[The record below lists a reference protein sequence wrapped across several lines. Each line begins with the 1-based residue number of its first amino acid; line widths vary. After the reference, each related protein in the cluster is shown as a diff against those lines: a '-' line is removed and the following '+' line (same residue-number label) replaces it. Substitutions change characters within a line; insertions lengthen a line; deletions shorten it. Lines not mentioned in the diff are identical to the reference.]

1 MKTVIN
7 QKVILTALIVGLIA
21 SVAFIFIQPLFGM
34 LTLTSRHAAAYV
46 KLGEYDAST
55 ALLLSWFVHMSVSVF
70 YAMLSTII
78 FNVNRTWLVNIT
90 QVVALGWITTL
101 TATPANEFVVKLIT
115 SLQFPDLGTLSA
127 VNTEIGPKLWLHIMF
142 FGVVIAGVWLLN
154 KNEISKSE

>member
-21 SVAFIFIQPLFGM
+21 SVTFIFIQPLFGM

-70 YAMLSTII
+70 YALLSTII

-90 QVVALGWITTL
+90 QVFALGWITTL

-115 SLQFPDLGTLSA
+115 SLQFPDLSTLSA
-127 VNTEIGPKLWLHIMF
+127 LNTEIGPKLWLHIMF
-142 FGVVIAGVWLLN
+142 FGVIIAGVWLLN

>member
-55 ALLLSWFVHMSVSVF
+55 ALLLSWLVHMSVSVF
-70 YAMLSTII
+70 YALLSTII
-78 FNVNRTWLVNIT
+78 FNINRTWLVNIT
-90 QVVALGWITTL
+90 QVFALGWITTL

-115 SLQFPDLGTLSA
+115 SLQFPDLSTLSA
-127 VNTEIGPKLWLHIMF
+127 LNTEIGPKLWLHIMF

>member
-1 MKTVIN
+1 MKKVIN
-7 QKVILTALIVGLIA
+7 QKVILTALIVGLFA

-55 ALLLSWFVHMSVSVF
+55 ALLLSWLVHMSVSVF
-70 YAMLSTII
+70 YALLSTII
-78 FNVNRTWLVNIT
+78 FNINRTWLVNIT
-90 QVVALGWITTL
+90 QVFALGWITTL

-115 SLQFPDLGTLSA
+115 SLQFPDLSTLSA
-127 VNTEIGPKLWLHIMF
+127 LNTEVGPKLWLHIMF

>member
-1 MKTVIN
+1 MKKVIN
-7 QKVILTALIVGLIA
+7 QKVILTALIVGLFA

-70 YAMLSTII
+70 YALLSTII

-90 QVVALGWITTL
+90 QVFALGWITTL

-115 SLQFPDLGTLSA
+115 SLQFPDLSTLSA
-127 VNTEIGPKLWLHIMF
+127 LNTEIGPKLWLHIMF
-142 FGVVIAGVWLLN
+142 FGVVIAGVWLMN
-154 KNEISKSE
+154 KNEISKCE

>member
-1 MKTVIN
+1 MKKVIN
-7 QKVILTALIVGLIA
+7 QKVILTALIVGLFA

-55 ALLLSWFVHMSVSVF
+55 ALLLSWLVHMSVSVF
-70 YAMLSTII
+70 YALLSTII
-78 FNVNRTWLVNIT
+78 FNINRTWLVNIT
-90 QVVALGWITTL
+90 QVFALGWITTL

-115 SLQFPDLGTLSA
+115 SLQFPDLSTLSA
-127 VNTEIGPKLWLHIMF
+127 LNTEIGPKLWLHIMF
-142 FGVVIAGVWLLN
+142 FGVVIAGVWLMN

>member
-70 YAMLSTII
+70 YALLSTII

>member
-70 YAMLSTII
+70 YALLSTII

-90 QVVALGWITTL
+90 QVFALGWITTL

-115 SLQFPDLGTLSA
+115 SLQFPDLSTLSA
-127 VNTEIGPKLWLHIMF
+127 LNTEIGPKLWLHIMF

>member
-1 MKTVIN
+1 MKKVIN
-7 QKVILTALIVGLIA
+7 QKVILTALIVGLFA

-70 YAMLSTII
+70 YALLSTII
-78 FNVNRTWLVNIT
+78 FNINRTWLVNIT
-90 QVVALGWITTL
+90 QVFALGWITTL